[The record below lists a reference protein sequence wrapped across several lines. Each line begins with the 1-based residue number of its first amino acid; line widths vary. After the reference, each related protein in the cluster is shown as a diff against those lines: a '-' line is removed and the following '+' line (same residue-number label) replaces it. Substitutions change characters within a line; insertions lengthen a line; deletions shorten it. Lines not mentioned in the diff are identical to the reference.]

1 MARLEEQEDWAEK
14 QASRYGAGIKWQPW
28 YSRQEKNIRNPWL
41 PLEAP
46 WMGQTVSIFSAVELK
61 DQKSPCHCNSTHAM
75 QKLPFSASSSFL
87 HRWQSCSDILVTW
100 PTPTPHPH
108 SELTTDHSKL
118 TIGHSKLTTDH
129 SKLTTDHSKLTT
141 GQSKLTTGHS
151 KLTTGHSKL
160 TTSYFKLTTSH
171 SKPTTNHSK
180 LTTGHSK
187 LTTSHSKLTT
197 DHSKLTTDHSKLT
210 TGCSNWPQAP
220 LSWGF
225 MKHVFTQFQCNNF
238 YVQVDHV
245 QKVLTMMGQY
255 SDRVWSCA
263 Q

>member
-1 MARLEEQEDWAEK
+1 MARLDEQEDWAEK
-14 QASRYGAGIKWQPW
+14 QARRYGAGIKWQPW
-28 YSRQEKNIRNPWL
+28 YSRQERNIRNPWF
-41 PLEAP
+41 PLEAL

-87 HRWQSCSDILVTW
+87 HSWQSCRDILVTW

-118 TIGHSKLTTDH
+118 TIGHSKLTIDHSKLTTGQSKLTTDHSKLTTDHSKLTTGQSKLTIGH

-160 TTSYFKLTTSH
+160 TTSYFKLTM
-171 SKPTTNHSK
+171 
-180 LTTGHSK
+180 GHS
-187 LTTSHSKLTT
+187 
-197 DHSKLTTDHSKLT
+197 
-210 TGCSNWPQAP
+210 
-220 LSWGF
+220 
-225 MKHVFTQFQCNNF
+225 
-238 YVQVDHV
+238 
-245 QKVLTMMGQY
+245 
-255 SDRVWSCA
+255 
-263 Q
+263 